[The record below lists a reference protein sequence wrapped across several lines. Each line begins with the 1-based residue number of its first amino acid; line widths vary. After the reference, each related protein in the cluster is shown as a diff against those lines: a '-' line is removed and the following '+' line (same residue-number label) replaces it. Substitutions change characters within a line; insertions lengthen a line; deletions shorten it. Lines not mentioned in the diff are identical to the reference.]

1 MRAAK
6 LWPVAIVGMLAVN
19 VLATGVLMWAAN
31 DDEANAVEPD
41 YYRKAMAWDS
51 TVAAR
56 RRGVELGWRLD
67 ASLGAIGGDG
77 TGVVSVTLA
86 DSTGAPLDG
95 AAVTLEAIHNAHARH
110 PVRATLAP
118 AGAGRYEARVP
129 LRWAGLWELR
139 LEIARDGVRV
149 PTSVR
154 REAVRG

>member
-6 LWPVAIVGMLAVN
+6 LWPIAIVGMLAVN

-31 DDEANAVEPD
+31 DDEANAIEPD
-41 YYRKAMAWDS
+41 YYRKAVAWDS

-56 RRGVELGWRLD
+56 RHGAELGWRLD
-67 ASLGAIGGDG
+67 ASIGALGADG
-77 TGVVSVTLA
+77 TAAVAVTLA
-86 DSTGAPLDG
+86 DSTGAPLEG

-110 PVRATLAP
+110 PLRAALP
-118 AGAGRYEARVP
+118 SAGAGRYEARVP
-129 LRWAGLWELR
+129 LRWAGRWELR

-149 PTSVR
+149 PVSVR